1 MPQPTVIVDMIE
13 AGIPDP
19 AKVTRSALQNASSI
33 AAMFLTTESV
43 VVDKPEEKTMLQ
55 PEDSRCP

>member
-1 MPQPTVIVDMIE
+1 MIE
-13 AGIPDP
+13 DGIPDP

-43 VVDKPEEKTMLQ
+43 VVDKPEDKNNAAAGGQQM
-55 PEDSRCP
+55 PMM